1 MLIFITSIAIGIL
14 VLIVMFFLETLQD
27 FNNGISYSYAMCK
40 KWFTYILLINIFL
53 LVLIVYYNYYMNT
66 YGLNGNPGITGHT
79 GMKGKSAPPCVIT
92 YCDKNYSMLITE
104 PNPKS

>member
-1 MLIFITSIAIGIL
+1 
-14 VLIVMFFLETLQD
+14 
-27 FNNGISYSYAMCK
+27 
-40 KWFTYILLINIFL
+40 
-53 LVLIVYYNYYMNT
+53 MNT

-104 PNPKS
+104 PEPKSYL